1 MTICTRLSQKWH
13 RMSERVRGGL
23 TCLHMDA
30 VRSPLPVVSGRGA
43 LKSPPAHV
51 AKGEQNEP
59 CRLVEPDPVR
69 RTPGRGQVMML
80 PGLQVTQLRILSVRS
95 RRALV
100 RWVQLGGD
108 RGGASSPHTHCHL
121 VSVTRPV
128 TWLGPVPANTGHVD
142 FILKAPPL

>member
-1 MTICTRLSQKWH
+1 MTICTGLSQKWH
-13 RMSERVRGGL
+13 WMSERVRGGL

-43 LKSPPAHV
+43 LKSYPPPPPHV

-95 RRALV
+95 RRALCAGCS
-100 RWVQLGGD
+100 WVGTVAGPLP
-108 RGGASSPHTHCHL
+108 RTHT
-121 VSVTRPV
+121 VT
-128 TWLGPVPANTGHVD
+128 LFLSPVPLRGLGQCPQIQGTW
-142 FILKAPPL
+142 ILF

>member
-1 MTICTRLSQKWH
+1 MHSPVSEVAPDERTCERRPHLSSHGRREVAAAHRLA
-13 RMSERVRGGL
+13 GG
-23 TCLHMDA
+23 
-30 VRSPLPVVSGRGA
+30 PLNLFS
-43 LKSPPAHV
+43 PAHV

-80 PGLQVTQLRILSVRS
+80 PGLQVTQRRILSVRS